1 MTRRVAV
8 TGIGIVAPVGNG
20 IDQAWQTTL
29 AGKSGIA
36 TITQFDA
43 SNLNVRIAGEVANPD
58 ALLDGVLDP
67 KEARRVSRYIKLAT
81 IAAHE
86 AIMMAGEGLLTNPKR
101 SGCAIGVG
109 LGALEE
115 IEKNTLNL
123 NQQGQKRV
131 SPFFIPYAI
140 PNMAT
145 GLISKYHDLQGI
157 NLAPTAACASGSHGI
172 GEAFR
177 AIKYNYSDVMV
188 CGGAEAAISP
198 LGIASFANM
207 KALSTR
213 NDDPAAASRPFDRD
227 RDGFVTGEGAGI
239 IVLEALDHAQARGA
253 NIIAEICGYGNSG
266 DAWHITA
273 PRPHGEGMHDCMQL
287 ALQEANLNPDQ
298 IDYINA
304 HGTSTPLN
312 DHYES
317 EAIGNLFGTHASKLR
332 ISSTKSVTGHC
343 LGAAGGIEAVFTILA
358 LRDKIAPPTIN
369 LDNPDENCPWNY
381 VPKRAEEGKIEYA
394 LSNSFGFGGVNAAL
408 AFAAWSG

>member
-1 MTRRVAV
+1 MRRVVV
-8 TGIGIVAPVGNG
+8 TGLGIVAPVGTG
-20 IDQAWQTTL
+20 VEEAWQNAL

-36 TITQFDA
+36 EISLFDA
-43 SNLNVRIAGEVANPD
+43 SRLNVRIAGEVSDPD
-58 ALLDGVLDP
+58 QHLDGVIDA
-67 KEARRVSRYIKLAT
+67 KEARRVSRYIKLAM

-86 AIMMAGEGLLTNPKR
+86 AVTMAGKDLFSSPKR

-115 IEKNTLNL
+115 IEKNTINL
-123 NQQGQKRV
+123 DTKGQKRV
-131 SPFFIPYAI
+131 SPFFIPYTI

-145 GLISKYHDLQGI
+145 GVIAKYHDLQGV
-157 NLAPTAACASGSHGI
+157 NLAPTAACASGNHGI

-177 AIKYNYSDVMV
+177 AIKYGYSDVMV

-213 NDDPAAASRPFDRD
+213 NEEPTAASRPFDRD
-227 RDGFVTGEGAGI
+227 RDGFVTGEGAGVL
-239 IVLEALDHAQARGA
+239 VLEELAHAQARGA
-253 NIIAEICGYGNSG
+253 QIIAEICGYGNSG

-273 PRPHGEGMHDCMQL
+273 PRPHGEGMRDCMQL
-287 ALQEANLNPDQ
+287 ALQEASIAPEQ
-298 IDYINA
+298 ITYINA

-312 DHYES
+312 DRYES
-317 EAIGNLFGTHASKLR
+317 EAIGVLFGEHAREVL

-343 LGAAGGIEAVFTILA
+343 LGAAGGIEAVFTVLA
-358 LRDKIAPPTIN
+358 IRDGRMPPTIN
-369 LDNPDENCPWNY
+369 LTNQDENCPLNY
-381 VPKRAEEGKIEYA
+381 IPNRAEEREVKHA

-408 AFAAWSG
+408 VFSQWGG